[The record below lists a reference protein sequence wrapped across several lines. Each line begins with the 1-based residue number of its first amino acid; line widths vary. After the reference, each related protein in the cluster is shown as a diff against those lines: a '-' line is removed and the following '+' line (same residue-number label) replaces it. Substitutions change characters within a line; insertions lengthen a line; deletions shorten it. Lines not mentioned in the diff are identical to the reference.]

1 MLEFNFADPF
11 SHLILLSSLLVY
23 ISCFMKYAQCIVVY
37 NKVLPSVDE
46 ANYFNK
52 IHNIITGFIK
62 CVSVFLLQN
71 SVRNTLFQI
80 LLRKAAK

>member
-11 SHLILLSSLLVY
+11 SHPILLSSLLVY

-52 IHNIITGFIK
+52 IHIITGFIK
-62 CVSVFLLQN
+62 YVSVFLLQN

>member
-1 MLEFNFADPF
+1 M
-11 SHLILLSSLLVY
+11 
-23 ISCFMKYAQCIVVY
+23 Y

-52 IHNIITGFIK
+52 IHIITGFIK

>member
-1 MLEFNFADPF
+1 M
-11 SHLILLSSLLVY
+11 
-23 ISCFMKYAQCIVVY
+23 Y

-46 ANYFNK
+46 LQANYFNK
-52 IHNIITGFIK
+52 IHIITGFIK
-62 CVSVFLLQN
+62 YVSVFLLQN